1 MTLKVKNIQT
11 KLLLI
16 LLPLVF
22 VVLSVLS
29 GASYYL
35 SKQSLTKSVDQTAMA
50 VGTDYSKRV
59 QADME
64 QMLTRLEDLGNLQEI
79 RAGADKVQI
88 VQAMAEAKKRFG
100 TFDTVVF
107 IAPDGSGLT
116 STGETI
122 PYGDRDYF
130 KKVMATKKAVVSDP
144 LISKATGK
152 LGVVLAV
159 PVTNN
164 DQLTG
169 VLIGLF
175 SVERVSALIKDLKF
189 LDTGYGQIADDSGV
203 IIADPKLPEVIGKL
217 NLLQKK
223 INPELKLPQTELDD
237 HLINLFK
244 TTSESGKQLSG
255 VYTFVDS
262 VARVAVFTPIELPGG
277 QRWIMSVA
285 APEVEATRETA
296 SLTRMMLMIAI
307 VCLVITALAIIII
320 AKRFTKPILLIRDEC
335 LLLAQGDMRE
345 REIGDFSED
354 EIGQLANG
362 FQKMRTNLRELVAT
376 VYSQA
381 DQLAAASE
389 ELTASVE
396 QSAQAANQVATSITE
411 VATGAEEQLSAVAEA
426 SAVVEQMS
434 ASIQQVSATTSEVA
448 GQSVQAANKANEGN
462 SSVNKAVYQMAQIEQ
477 TVNTSAKAVAELGE
491 RSKEIGQ
498 IVVTISGIAGQT
510 NLLALNA
517 AIEAARAGE
526 QGRGFAV
533 VAEEVRKLAEQ
544 SQEATK
550 QIASLIGEIQ
560 GDTDQAVLAMGN
572 GTREVKL
579 GAEVVNAAG
588 QAFQEIAGLVTQVS
602 DQVKEISLTIDQ
614 MAIGSQQIV
623 VSVNQ
628 IDSLSKKVTGET
640 QTVSAATEEQSASME
655 EIASSS
661 QSLATLAQNLQEAVS
676 KFSV

>member
-345 REIGDFSED
+345 RETGDFSED

-389 ELTASVE
+389 ELTASIE